1 MLDLDS
7 SLTARKALA
16 QELNV
21 HAGADGSAEQNI
33 ALQKAVMNKIAENG
47 GKVPDSLRS

>member
-21 HAGADGSAEQNI
+21 HAGADGAPSRTSRCRR
-33 ALQKAVMNKIAENG
+33 L
-47 GKVPDSLRS
+47 